1 MALFEKLMPAEIIP
15 YVGTKR
21 IRIILV
27 PKQGATGKCVA
38 VIDFQM
44 CVLSQNHY
52 AAGRIYNN

>member
-1 MALFEKLMPAEIIP
+1 MALFENLMPSEIIP

-21 IRIILV
+21 SRIILV

-44 CVLSQNHY
+44 CVLSQNRH
-52 AAGRIYNN
+52 AEDRTYNN